1 MFSCTLILLNVYFK
15 TIVIKI
21 FFDRVYRAFIIRVD
35 DMVSQMAYL
44 NVFVNVAFVDF
55 CRLEYI
61 TSRVTVASSE
71 SRMLLYVQIYLLS
84 IFVVYHQNKLLL
96 SFSFLL

>member
-84 IFVVYHQNKLLL
+84 ILVVYHQNKLLL
-96 SFSFLL
+96 SF